1 MKSKEADTI
10 QVKHQYNK
18 SREKV
23 KQKYNSLLNSIIKE
37 QKIIQ
42 RWRNKYILNDF
53 NEDIFK
59 KKFSKL
65 VKLKEKLIDLWKE
78 TLNED

>member
-10 QVKHQYNK
+10 QIKYK
-18 SREKV
+18 YSKFREKV

-37 QKIIQ
+37 QQIIQ
-42 RWRNKYILNDF
+42 RWRNKHILNDF

-65 VKLKEKLIDLWKE
+65 VKLKEKLIALWKE